1 MTVTITDT
9 PTAPDPIP
17 APRAG
22 TIPPAPLPPL
32 PPLPGDVRAVRLARG
47 RCTRTHNAVME
58 DLFTALRAGSGA
70 AAALDAGDLPPR
82 GGVPVFRCSV
92 THTARAPIANPSQP
106 LRTVNFYELLPTLG
120 GAPFEPGT
128 PLPPGVWTVAWT
140 CPLYPAAH
148 GGPSEGAFH
157 VGVGVDAAD
166 LPPAWGRNAAG
177 PVPGAPGNV
186 VAPALAAGRLAGALR
201 DLAGYREAAE
211 RAACHVMRG
220 FVAAKAARTRNAQP
234 TVFDHDDAVQE
245 GLAKLVVV
253 MRRFAARG
261 RPKACWTVAAGL
273 VLERDLPR
281 AADRMSHVPSNVAH
295 CAHWLVQ
302 TDLVDVFDPGL
313 TPERAASAYA
323 HDQRSRQRR
332 APGTRTW
339 LADRDASKPAHTTD
353 VWRAALD
360 EARRGGP
367 VSLDR
372 LAESRAGDG
381 PGDGMNSLVPTVDRD
396 LELVGERRLVD
407 LVDDLLVGTG
417 LRYPDLRDH
426 LYPRLARHDYQ
437 DETLTRGTE
446 PGDQAA
452 TPAGSERR
460 LATAAEN
467 RLLAL
472 VARPGESLAR
482 DRAEL
487 RRRVREVMFDD
498 AGRFRPT
505 DERRRRW
512 AEHRRAA

>member
-1 MTVTITDT
+1 MTITDT
-9 PTAPDPIP
+9 IP
-17 APRAG
+17 A
-22 TIPPAPLPPL
+22 LPQL
-32 PPLPGDVRAVRLARG
+32 PTLPGEVRAVRLARG
-47 RCTRTHNAVME
+47 RTTRTHNAVME

-70 AAALDAGDLPPR
+70 AAALAAGAVPAR
-82 GGVPVFRCSV
+82 GGVPVFRCSIA
-92 THTARAPIANPSQP
+92 HTARAPIANPSQP
-106 LRTVNFYELLPTLG
+106 RRTVNFYEVLPTLD

-128 PLPPGVWTVAWT
+128 PLPPGVWTIAWT

-148 GGPSEGAFH
+148 GGPAGGAFH
-157 VGVGVDAAD
+157 VGVGVAGDD

-177 PVPGAPGNV
+177 PLAGVPGNV
-186 VAPALAAGRLAGALR
+186 TVPAVAGGRLAGALH

-211 RAACHVMRG
+211 RAACDVMRG
-220 FVAAKAARTRNAQP
+220 FVAAKAARVRNAQP

-281 AADRMSHVPSNVAH
+281 AADRLGHLPSSVAH

-302 TDLVDVFDPGL
+302 TDLVELGDPRL
-313 TPERAASAYA
+313 TPERAADAYA

-332 APGTRTW
+332 ARGTRRW
-339 LADRDASKPAHTTD
+339 LDTRDDAKPAFPPD
-353 VWRAALD
+353 VWRSALD

-372 LAESRAGDG
+372 LAESRAADG
-381 PGDGMNSLVPTVDRD
+381 PGAAAGVADLVPTVDRD
-396 LELVGERRLVD
+396 LALVGERRLVD
-407 LVDDLLVGTG
+407 LVEDLLVGTG
-417 LRYPDLRDH
+417 LGYADLRDH
-426 LYPRLARHDYQ
+426 LYPRLARRDYR
-437 DETLTRGTE
+437 DETLT
-446 PGDQAA
+446 GDRPADGDPTAA
-452 TPAGSERR
+452 RSAAEATAARSAAEARR

-482 DRAEL
+482 DRSEL
-487 RRRVREVMFDD
+487 RRRVREVLFDD

-505 DERRRRW
+505 EERRRRW
-512 AEHRRAA
+512 AEHRA